1 MPEKKIEIV
10 LTKQHRAKICEDMIV
25 EFMNLIQELDISYS
39 KPNFTIKDYTLEQFF
54 KRNAKI
60 MDNKFKRNKKKV
72 LYIYK

>member
-25 EFMNLIQELDISYS
+25 EFMNLVEELDISYK

-54 KRNAKI
+54 KRNAKM
-60 MDNKFKRNKKKV
+60 MDKKFKRNKKKV